1 MKNLLDTMVIA
12 EYQKPAPA
20 TKVIDWLSLQI
31 EESLFLSVLTI
42 GEIEKGIAKLLV
54 SKRKNNLEVFL
65 ENLITRFDRRIL
77 PLDTQTLRRWG
88 RLIGSL
94 EKKGRILPI
103 VDSLL
108 AATALEYDLTIVTR
122 NTNDF
127 MGTDARVLNVW
138 D

>member
-1 MKNLLDTMVIA
+1 M
-12 EYQKPAPA
+12 
-20 TKVIDWLSLQI
+20 
-31 EESLFLSVLTI
+31 I
-42 GEIEKGIAKLLV
+42 G
-54 SKRKNNLEVFL
+54 N
-65 ENLITRFDRRIL
+65 
-77 PLDTQTLRRWG
+77 
-88 RLIGSL
+88 L